1 MKYLGV
7 VKQLDETLV
16 MPDTFLDG
24 ESSDTYEA
32 IQVGSDLLLLAS
44 PLSQERL
51 QRIRNLVDQSIS
63 EHREALEGLAK

>member
-7 VKQLDETLV
+7 VKQLDENLV
-16 MPDTFLDG
+16 MPDTFLGG

-32 IQVGSDLLLLAS
+32 IQIGADLLLLGS

-51 QRIRNLVDQSIS
+51 QRIQKLADQSIS
-63 EHREALEGLAK
+63 EHRETLKNLAE